1 MLDWLL
7 KNILKNQIN
16 KPKKPQQQLQYS
28 NIPLGGEQL
37 VMALWETLQSLYNI
51 ILNICYLLCAYVK
64 IRLRLLRL
72 IQMIKEAQNM
82 KVTLCK
88 CPCHVSNICPHL
100 LTPNSKPAHL
110 FLQYFKS
117 I

>member
-16 KPKKPQQQLQYS
+16 KPKKPQQLQYS

-51 ILNICYLLCAYVK
+51 ILNMLLALCIC
-64 IRLRLLRL
+64 
-72 IQMIKEAQNM
+72 
-82 KVTLCK
+82 
-88 CPCHVSNICPHL
+88 
-100 LTPNSKPAHL
+100 
-110 FLQYFKS
+110 
-117 I
+117 

>member
-51 ILNICYLLCAYVK
+51 ILSIC
-64 IRLRLLRL
+64 
-72 IQMIKEAQNM
+72 
-82 KVTLCK
+82 
-88 CPCHVSNICPHL
+88 
-100 LTPNSKPAHL
+100 
-110 FLQYFKS
+110 
-117 I
+117 

>member
-1 MLDWLL
+1 MLDWLF

-51 ILNICYLLCAYVK
+51 ILNMLLALCIC
-64 IRLRLLRL
+64 
-72 IQMIKEAQNM
+72 
-82 KVTLCK
+82 
-88 CPCHVSNICPHL
+88 
-100 LTPNSKPAHL
+100 
-110 FLQYFKS
+110 
-117 I
+117 